1 MLDIASISFAD
12 INNPLPPRPQD
23 AHKGMFGHVVVI
35 GGDFGMPG
43 AVRIAAEGALRVG
56 AGCVTVLTRPEHIT
70 SVVCSRPELLCYGVD
85 KYFVLDKIIK
95 RATVILL
102 GPGLGQSKWSLDLFN
117 QVINLKI
124 PKVLDADGL
133 NLLANQ
139 NYKSDNWI
147 LTPHPGEAARLLGIS
162 PRNVQDSRIDTLQN
176 IHKKYGG
183 VIVLKG
189 HETLVG
195 ADKIIKCVTGNPA
208 MASAGM
214 GDLLSGIITG
224 LVAQGLNLFTA
235 AKYGVLLHG
244 NAGDKAV
251 SKFKTTSVLA
261 MDLLGMLTFGDAI
274 QKLK

>member
-70 SVVCSRPELLCYGVD
+70 SVVCGRPELLCYGVD

-162 PRNVQDSRIDTLQN
+162 PGNVQDSRIDTLQN

-244 NAGDKAV
+244 EAGDKAV
-251 SKFKTTSVLA
+251 AKFKTTSVLA
-261 MDLLGMLTFGDAI
+261 MDLLGMLT
-274 QKLK
+274 